1 MGIHQ
6 LTSFVESHHPFLFK
20 EQYYVDGKSL
30 VFDGN
35 ALLYALLKMTKL
47 QYGGNYNE
55 LYHIFK
61 SYFGKLISLK
71 VKPYM
76 ILDGGHNLQ
85 EKLGTIINRKYNQIA
100 ALRKINHPQKS
111 LQDLPKPIFTFHVFV
126 EALVDMKI
134 RFIVAER

>member
-71 VKPYM
+71 VKPYV

-100 ALRKINHPQKS
+100 ALRKINHPQKARTVS
-111 LQDLPKPIFTFHVFV
+111 STLLKMNLADNSISKLCAGRATKTQK
-126 EALVDMKI
+126 
-134 RFIVAER
+134 